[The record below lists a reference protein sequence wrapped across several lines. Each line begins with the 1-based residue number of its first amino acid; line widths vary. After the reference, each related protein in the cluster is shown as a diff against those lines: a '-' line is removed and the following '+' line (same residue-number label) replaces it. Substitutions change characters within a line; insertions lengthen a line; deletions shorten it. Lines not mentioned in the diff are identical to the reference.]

1 MTKKIDDDDN
11 KDDGGD
17 YNDCFSAEEIEQF
30 GKSDLLVL
38 SEMLGDKV
46 LVIMITIIIRIMIRN
61 VIIIILFIINIIL
74 IGFCCRSFSLET
86 NLLCWTSL
94 STLTSPSWSG

>member
-1 MTKKIDDDDN
+1 MTKKIDDDDY

-46 LVIMITIIIRIMIRN
+46 LVMMIIIVIVIMARN
-61 VIIIILFIINIIL
+61 VIIINIFHHQL
-74 IGFCCRSFSLET
+74 NSAAGVFLWR
-86 NLLCWTSL
+86 
-94 STLTSPSWSG
+94 